1 MSRAGTTAVEL
12 IVVIVVAGVLS
23 TAIGTLLRRQQR
35 FYTRAAS
42 IVEHRASLRDATA
55 ILPAELRALSPDGGD
70 VLAFSDSS
78 LEIRATIGAG
88 IVCDISADRSAIDIA
103 PARPSQPGTLSAFSM
118 TPQRGD
124 IALLYDPVVPDEP
137 GDDRWTAH
145 AVEGVAAVADACETS
160 PLVPT
165 ELASLPKLRLQFA
178 TGTVL
183 SPTTTTGTF
192 VQALRR
198 VRYRLYRSSTA
209 DWYLGYSEW
218 DGAAYIVSQPVSGP
232 FAAYS
237 RRSAS
242 TGLSLRYFD
251 AGGIELFSV
260 SDVSRITRVEVVA
273 RAVTAGGLSTD
284 AEPLRDAQDVAVRL
298 RNR

>member
-23 TAIGTLLRRQQR
+23 AAMGTLLRRQQR
-35 FYTRAAS
+35 FYARAAS

-88 IVCDISADRSAIDIA
+88 IVCAISADRSAIDIA

-124 IALLYDPVVPDEP
+124 IALLYDPGVPDEP
-137 GDDRWTAH
+137 ADDRWTAH
-145 AVEGVAAVADACETS
+145 AVDGVAAVADACETS

-165 ELASLPKLRLQFA
+165 ELASLPKLRLRFV

-183 SPTTTTGTF
+183 SPTTTGTF

-198 VRYRLYRSSTA
+198 VRYRLYRSSA
-209 DWYLGYSEW
+209 PDWYLGYSEW
-218 DGAAYIVSQPVSGP
+218 DGAAYSVSQPVSGP

-284 AEPLRDAQDVAVRL
+284 TEPLRDAQDVAVRL